1 MKSILEYVND
11 QQSNV
16 ELRNQ
21 HFSVKIAFFIIVM

>member
-21 HFSVKIAFFIIVM
+21 HFSVKFASFYFL